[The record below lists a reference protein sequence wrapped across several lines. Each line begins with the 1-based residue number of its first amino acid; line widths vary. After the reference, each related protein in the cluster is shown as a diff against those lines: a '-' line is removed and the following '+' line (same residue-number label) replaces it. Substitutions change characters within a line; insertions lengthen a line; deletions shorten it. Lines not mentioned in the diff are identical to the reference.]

1 MVQWGFMPG
10 IHFMRRPRLAF
21 ILPLLIAT
29 TASVGLLSCSRE
41 PGSRL
46 PELVRQQARDADQRR
61 KTAQAAAERE
71 RSIPAESAATT
82 RFTVRPFEDWSL
94 GEAAAIALGR
104 IGESAVQALV
114 AELANADAR
123 RRQQAADTLA
133 RIGPGAKDA
142 VPALVALLDDPDPKV
157 RKSAARAL
165 GQIGPAAAEAVPA
178 LVRVLGEPE
187 SPEKP

>member
-1 MVQWGFMPG
+1 
-10 IHFMRRPRLAF
+10 MRRSRPAFLLTLLLA
-21 ILPLLIAT
+21 AA
-29 TASVGLLSCSRE
+29 ASVGVLSCSRK

-46 PELVRQQARDADQRR
+46 PELVRQKAREVDQQRQVPR
-61 KTAQAAAERE
+61 TVIDRD
-71 RSIPAESAATT
+71 RSIPPESAATT

-104 IGESAVQALV
+104 IGESAVGALV
-114 AELANADAR
+114 AELDNSDAT

-142 VPALVALLDDPDPKV
+142 VPALVRLLDDPDPKV

-165 GQIGPAAAEAVPA
+165 GQIGPAAADAVPA
-178 LVRVLGEPE
+178 LVRALGDDA
-187 SPEKP
+187 SPEKLAH